1 MKFDPFGWQ
10 ARRETAELTLA
21 AERERTRRAE
31 VGAKSRAISRIF
43 DQAKAQVSISGLQN
57 ELYNNPEK
65 SSGSMFRT
73 SNMFSSD
80 NRRAQRLSR
89 MAIFESPTASALVGR
104 LAEIVVGSGLMLRP
118 QPMWDL
124 IPGAPEEGEARAK
137 WVRNVEQRY
146 RLWAKS
152 YRPEYNT
159 RRNLYQLSR
168 ACFDYFLSDGEY
180 FVLFR
185 YAATGSVNPLTI
197 QIIPPENITGGS
209 TTTPGNE
216 VVNGIE
222 YDQYGQAIAY
232 FVLDDKT
239 GLTTRIARFGSKSG
253 RVMMLHNYLTTN
265 EKQRRGVPYL
275 AKVIEEIVKLG
286 QYESLEIQAAIVNA
300 IFAVWVKPPEDMDGE
315 AIFAKDGVQRT
326 GTKTTK
332 VETGDPLA
340 ETYIQ
345 NANKLDFTHGGTILD
360 ALPAGH
366 EVQSFDTSR
375 PNVNFGAFTDTVDKK
390 ISSAVGLAQSLV
402 SLQFN
407 NSYSGARGELLT
419 SWMTVDRFRRGHG
432 YDFEDDVYQM
442 WFIGEVYRGNIIAPG
457 AISSRDLL
465 LAYTNAT
472 WIGNQRP
479 DIDPLKSVT
488 AHVMEQKYGYKT
500 GDEITA
506 ERTGGDYAANLE
518 TIKVELAKV
527 AEANAPMEAISGMAE
542 NLAAAILGEEL
553 ATEAAAQGDGS
564 DNDNTS
570 QNEGK

>member
-1 MKFDPFGWQ
+1 MTFDPFG
-10 ARRETAELTLA
+10 L
-21 AERERTRRAE
+21 
-31 VGAKSRAISRIF
+31 KSRAKITENLLEIETQRTEQTRIRAQSKIAGLF
-43 DQAKAQVSISGLQN
+43 KRSIPKASMSSLES
-57 ELYNNPEK
+57 ELYGTGEK
-65 SSGSMFRT
+65 SSNSLYRISQLYSGTNDRL
-73 SNMFSSD
+73 
-80 NRRAQRLSR
+80 RRLSR
-89 MAIFESPTASALVGR
+89 IARFESPTAAAMIGR
-104 LAEIVVGSGLMLRP
+104 MSEFVVGSGLQLRP
-118 QPMWDL
+118 QPLWDL
-124 IPGAPEEGEARAK
+124 IPGAPTDQTARDA
-137 WVRNVEQRY
+137 WCRNVEQRY

-159 RRNLYQLSR
+159 RRNLYQISR
-168 ACFDYFLSDGEY
+168 ALFEHLLTDGEY
-180 FVLFR
+180 FILFR
-185 YAATGSVNPLTI
+185 YSSTGAANPLSL
-197 QIIPPENITGGS
+197 QIIPPENIQGGS
-209 TTTPGNE
+209 TTVAGHE

-315 AIFAKDGVQRT
+315 AVFSEGAPKRT

-332 VETGDPLA
+332 VEIGDPLA

-366 EVQSFDTSR
+366 SVESFDTSR

-518 TIKVELAKV
+518 TIKGELAKV
-527 AEANAPMEAISGMAE
+527 AEANAPMGAIDNMAE

-570 QNEGK
+570 QNEGKK

>member
-1 MKFDPFGWQ
+1 MKFDPFGWN
-10 ARRETAELTLA
+10 ARRETAALTLA
-21 AERERTRRAE
+21 AERERTRRTE
-31 VGAKSRAISRIF
+31 VL
-43 DQAKAQVSISGLQN
+43 AKARTLGRLMGGITAQASISGLQN
-57 ELYNNPEK
+57 ELFPSAEK
-65 SSGSMFRT
+65 SQGSLFRT
-73 SNMFSSD
+73 SNLYSGD
-80 NRRAQRLSR
+80 NRRLQRLSR
-89 MAIFESPTASALVGR
+89 MAIFESATGAAIVGR

-124 IPGAPEEGEARAK
+124 IPGAPEDGEERAM

-146 RLWAKS
+146 RLWSKS

-168 ACFDYFLSDGEY
+168 ACFDYLLQDGEY

-185 YAATGSVNPLTI
+185 YAATGAVNPLTI

-209 TTTPGNE
+209 TNTPGNE

-222 YDQYGQAIAY
+222 YDQYGEAIAY

-239 GLTTRIARFGSKSG
+239 GQTTRVSRFGPKSG

-275 AKVIEEIVKLG
+275 ANVIEEIVKLG

-300 IFAVWVKPPEDMDGE
+300 IFAVWVKPPQDADGE
-315 AIFAKDGVQRT
+315 ATITAAAPKRT
-326 GTKTTK
+326 GAASTAVVTESAT
-332 VETGDPLA
+332 DA
-340 ETYIQ
+340 EEYVQ
-345 NANKLDFTHGGTILD
+345 NARKIDFTHGGTIVD

-366 EVQSFDTSR
+366 ELESFDTNR
-375 PNVNFGAFTDTVDKK
+375 PNVNFGAFTETVDQK
-390 ISSAVGLAQSLV
+390 IAAAKGLAQSLV
-402 SLQFN
+402 SLKFN
-407 NSYSGARGELLT
+407 NSYSGARGELLS

-442 WFIGEVYRGNIIAPG
+442 WFIGEVYRGNVIAPG
-457 AISSRDLL
+457 ALSSRDLL

-488 AHVMEQKYGYKT
+488 AHVMEQKYAYTT
-500 GDEITA
+500 GDAITA
-506 ERTGGDYAANLE
+506 ERNGGDYAANLE
-518 TIKVELAKV
+518 TIKGELAKV
-527 AEANAPMEAISGMAE
+527 AEANAPMAAIDNMAE

-553 ATEAAAQGDGS
+553 
-564 DNDNTS
+564 
-570 QNEGK
+570 QNENSEGEE